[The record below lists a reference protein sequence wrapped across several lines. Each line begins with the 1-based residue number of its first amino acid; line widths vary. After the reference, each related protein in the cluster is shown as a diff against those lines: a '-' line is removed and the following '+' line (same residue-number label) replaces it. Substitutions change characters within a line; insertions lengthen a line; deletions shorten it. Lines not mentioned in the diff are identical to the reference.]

1 MAFDW
6 TTFVLEIINFLVLVW
21 ILKRFLYQPV
31 LDTIAKRREG
41 INQTLRTAEEKE
53 QQANAL
59 KMQFESRL
67 AEWEKEKN
75 TARTHLSSELAAER
89 QRQLDAL
96 NKEIELERERSA
108 AQESHRTES
117 LKRELT
123 TQCNQQARQFASRL
137 LTQLA
142 GPELEARLIDFFIE
156 EIKALPEEQIHPI
169 QTGLA
174 GKGVGTVSTA
184 FVLTEEQRQQIS
196 KTLDDHFE
204 IRSQLTF
211 TQDPSLVA
219 GLRLSL
225 GAWQMDMS
233 LAGELGVYA
242 EASGFGH

>member
-21 ILKRFLYQPV
+21 LLKRFLYQPV
-31 LDTIAKRREG
+31 LDTISKRREG
-41 INQTLRTAEEKE
+41 VEQTLHMAEEKE

-59 KMQFESRL
+59 KAQFESRL
-67 AEWEKEKN
+67 AEWEKERD
-75 TARTHLSSELAAER
+75 TARTHFSSELAAER
-89 QRQLDAL
+89 QRQLDVL
-96 NKEIELERERSA
+96 NKEIELERERNA
-108 AQESHRTES
+108 AQEANRTET

-123 TQCNQQARQFASRL
+123 SQCNQQARQFASRL

-156 EIKALPEEQIHPI
+156 EVKSLPEEQIQPI
-169 QTGLA
+169 QTSLA

-184 FVLTEEQRQQIS
+184 FTLTEEQRQRIS
-196 KTLDDHFE
+196 KILDDHFE
-204 IRSQLTF
+204 IRCQLSF
-211 TQDPSLVA
+211 LQDPSLVA
-219 GLRLSL
+219 GLRISL

-242 EASGFGH
+242 EVSGFGH